1 MSVYICHPLSS
12 ETMEEN
18 EDVPLKLEDYL
29 LMELTVEP
37 INSLHPHEEVKVGNL
52 SRLVES
58 FRESKIQM
66 DPIIVD
72 AKSNVILDG
81 MHRYHAMWQLSR
93 ETSVAYIVVC
103 KINYSHPAVQLMNWH
118 RVFEGLTV
126 TESMKV
132 LSRIQAEPNVI
143 IENTTESVGIQEV
156 MARRAIMALISP
168 RRSSSSSGE
177 REAWLVT
184 AENLEEWDILMRYR
198 LIRQAEV
205 TVMELKRTVQHVPDV
220 DIMKHP
226 QPRLKDNVR
235 DFVVITP
242 RITKEEVV
250 AVSTKGQVF
259 PPKSTR
265 HSLPARPLRV
275 NYPLKFLESPIKRM
289 KTSGRVRHS
298 SKEAQQRELE
308 LKKSQFRGFL
318 TQKRRFGLVRHGILR
333 RNWSQYRESI
343 LYLFS

>member
-12 ETMEEN
+12 VSEK
-18 EDVPLKLEDYL
+18 DHFDPLKIEDYL

-37 INSLHPHEEVKVGNL
+37 INDLHPHEEVKVANL

-72 AKSNVILDG
+72 AESNVILDG

-118 RVFEGLTV
+118 RVFEGLT
-126 TESMKV
+126 TSESFKV
-132 LSRIQAEPNVI
+132 LDRIQAEPNVI
-143 IENTTESVGIQEV
+143 IEKVDEITGINEV
-156 MARRAIMALISP
+156 LERHAIMALINPQKRSPESP
-168 RRSSSSSGE
+168 RD
-177 REAWLVT
+177 AWLIT
-184 AENLEEWDILMRYR
+184 AENLDEWDILTRYR

-205 TVMELKRTVQHVPDV
+205 TVMELRRTVQHVPDV
-220 DIMKHP
+220 DIIDDSP
-226 QPRLKDNVR
+226 PRLKDEVR

-242 RITKEEVV
+242 RITKQEVIE
-250 AVSTKGQVF
+250 VSIKGQVF

-275 NYPLKFLESPIKRM
+275 NYPLKFLESQVKRV
-289 KTSGRVRHS
+289 KSSRHS
-298 SKEAQQRELE
+298 RHSMKESRQRELE
-308 LKKSQFRGFL
+308 LKKAQFRGFL
-318 TQKRRFGLVRHGILR
+318 TQKRRFGLIRRGILR
-333 RNWSQYRESI
+333 RNWSQYRENI

>member
-12 ETMEEN
+12 TT
-18 EDVPLKLEDYL
+18 EDEQFDPLKIEDYL

-37 INSLHPHEEVKVGNL
+37 INDLHPHEEVKMGNL

-72 AKSNVILDG
+72 ASSNAILDG

-93 ETSVAYIVVC
+93 ETSIAYIVVC
-103 KINYSHPAVQLMNWH
+103 KINYSHQAVKLMNWH
-118 RVFEGLTV
+118 RVLEGV
-126 TESMKV
+126 TRSEMAKV
-132 LSRIQAEPNVI
+132 LDRIQAEPNVI
-143 IENTTESVGIQEV
+143 IEKTDETTGIQEV
-156 MARRAIMALISP
+156 LERRAIMALIDRQSRPSLP
-168 RRSSSSSGE
+168 RD
-177 REAWLVT
+177 AWLVT
-184 AENLEEWDILMRYR
+184 AENLEEWNILSRYR

-220 DIMKHP
+220 DVMDLSRI
-226 QPRLKDNVR
+226 QLKNDVNN
-235 DFVVITP
+235 FVIITP
-242 RITKEEVV
+242 RITKQEVIEI
-250 AVSTKGQVF
+250 SLQGHVF

-275 NYPLKFLESPIKRM
+275 NYPLKFLESQVKRV
-289 KTSGRVRHS
+289 KSARQGQHALKDART
-298 SKEAQQRELE
+298 RELL
-308 LKKSQFRGFL
+308 LKKAQFRGFL
-318 TQKRRFGLVRHGILR
+318 TQKRRFGLIRKGILR
-333 RNWSQYRESI
+333 RNWSQYRENI